1 MKSLL
6 ENTHST
12 SSDSDSFYK
21 SSPTESKSSTLLWR
35 PAAVSLT
42 LMSGMVLLIF
52 GLNAEGFL
60 PSVSLIAFF
69 LVDYIIRTYLM
80 SFIVMALHAFA
91 LVVAINTV
99 RVAFTIKFNAMTL
112 LAMATTPKFLTALLW
127 GIIGDLFF
135 SSFLM
140 G

>member
-1 MKSLL
+1 
-6 ENTHST
+6 
-12 SSDSDSFYK
+12 
-21 SSPTESKSSTLLWR
+21 
-35 PAAVSLT
+35 
-42 LMSGMVLLIF
+42 
-52 GLNAEGFL
+52 
-60 PSVSLIAFF
+60 
-69 LVDYIIRTYLM
+69 
-80 SFIVMALHAFA
+80 MALYAFA

-112 LAMATTPKFLTALLW
+112 LAMATPPNFLTALLW